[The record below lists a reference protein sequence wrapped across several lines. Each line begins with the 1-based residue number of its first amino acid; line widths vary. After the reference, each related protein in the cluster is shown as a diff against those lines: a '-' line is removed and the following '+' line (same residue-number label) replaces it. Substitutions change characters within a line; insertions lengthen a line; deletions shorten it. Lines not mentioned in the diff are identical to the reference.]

1 MSTVNCASISPPVET
16 YYQNKRCYT
25 YLSEITV
32 FRSSI
37 MQQLSIED
45 YQDTFVTLTIQSNQL
60 WQPPLSTVPLSDVS
74 SPQLYIHQSD
84 QIPVDLLTNP
94 LLLSLNQHYQ
104 IQFSFLKFVKLDHN
118 YFKCHNYSEQTESSS
133 STRFKQLISRQDC
146 LDRCIME
153 QMEKWCDECTT
164 NQLPI
169 RRDLI
174 SQSQKQVCLNMECDH
189 NTMDTILDHCGQQCP
204 SHCLSM
210 MVDRE
215 VTEELLDDPS
225 ETLVTLTRKITVDK
239 VIEQLPAMDLRKLTS
254 EIGGLI
260 AFWIIFTW
268 FTYQLIQF
276 GEYCLDTI
284 IDYFL

>member
-1 MSTVNCASISPPVET
+1 
-16 YYQNKRCYT
+16 
-25 YLSEITV
+25 
-32 FRSSI
+32 
-37 MQQLSIED
+37 
-45 YQDTFVTLTIQSNQL
+45 
-60 WQPPLSTVPLSDVS
+60 
-74 SPQLYIHQSD
+74 
-84 QIPVDLLTNP
+84 
-94 LLLSLNQHYQ
+94 
-104 IQFSFLKFVKLDHN
+104 
-118 YFKCHNYSEQTESSS
+118 
-133 STRFKQLISRQDC
+133 
-146 LDRCIME
+146 
-153 QMEKWCDECTT
+153 
-164 NQLPI
+164 
-169 RRDLI
+169 
-174 SQSQKQVCLNMECDH
+174 MECDH